1 MLLRNKSPV
10 LITDRLELRLPRQSD
25 FAEWHDLR
33 KSSRAFLEKWE
44 PTWADDHLGRNAF
57 VNRVNWAQKSVANR
71 SAASFFLIRQA
82 DGVMVGGITLDHVRY
97 GASQSGTLGY
107 WIGQPYARQGFMR
120 EAILAVVHFAFTEL
134 DLSRME
140 AACLPNNRP
149 SRGLL
154 EKTGFK
160 YEGVAQSYLEIAG
173 RWSNHVLYA
182 NLRSDRRGRAGPY

>member
-10 LITDRLELRLPRQSD
+10 LITDRLELRLPKQSD

-57 VNRVNWAQKSVANR
+57 VNRVNWAQKSIANR

-82 DGVMVGGITLDHVRY
+82 DEVMVGGITLDHVRY

-173 RWSNHVLYA
+173 RWSTHVLYA
-182 NLRSDRRGRAGPY
+182 NLRSDRRGRTDPY